1 MNRIMLTSLLIL
13 VGTIFGLFI
22 HVKNKESKISDLK
35 REIRTLNNEMEL
47 SIQNERKTTFKRAY
61 KQARAHYDSLPTKKE
76 IIYKYETKTQ
86 IIRDTVLL
94 LHDSAKY
101 EFIRAEL
108 ERLYR

>member
-1 MNRIMLTSLLIL
+1 MLTSLLIL
-13 VGTIFGLFI
+13 VGTILGLFI
-22 HVKNKESKISDLK
+22 HINNKESEISDLK
-35 REIRTLNNEMEL
+35 SEITTINNEMEL

-76 IIYKYETKTQ
+76 IITRYETKTQ
-86 IIRDTVLL
+86 IIRDTIFILP
-94 LHDSAKY
+94 DSAKF

>member
-1 MNRIMLTSLLIL
+1 MLTSLLIL
-13 VGTIFGLFI
+13 VATILGLFI
-22 HVKNKESKISDLK
+22 HVNNKESEISDLK

-47 SIQNERKTTFKRAY
+47 SIQNERKRVLKRAY
-61 KQARAHYDSLPTKKE
+61 KQARAHYDSLPTKTE

-94 LHDSAKY
+94 LPDSAKF

>member
-22 HVKNKESKISDLK
+22 HINNKETQISDLK
-35 REIRTLNNEMEL
+35 REISTFNNQIEL
-47 SIQNERKTTFKRAY
+47 SIQNERKKTFKRAY

-94 LHDSAKY
+94 LPDSSKF
-101 EFIRAEL
+101 EFIRSEL

>member
-22 HVKNKESKISDLK
+22 HINNKDSEISDLK

-47 SIQNERKTTFKRAY
+47 SIHNERKRVFKRAY
-61 KQARAHYDSLPTKKE
+61 KQARAHYDSLPTKTE

-86 IIRDTVLL
+86 NIRDTVLL
-94 LHDSAKY
+94 LSDSSKF